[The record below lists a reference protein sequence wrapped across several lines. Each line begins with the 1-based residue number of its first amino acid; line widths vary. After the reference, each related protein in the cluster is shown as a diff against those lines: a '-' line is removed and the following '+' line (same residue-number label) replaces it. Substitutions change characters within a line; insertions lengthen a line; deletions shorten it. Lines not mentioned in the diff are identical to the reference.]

1 MASAPSSEPSVIDM
15 ILKCNTSNLG
25 EKGIG
30 DDTDNVNPDTEIES
44 DTTEI
49 TYYQVKNGEVN
60 EFPMTYRIGGEDVV
74 HNFNFRIVKFNLKQK
89 GKKLFVL
96 PGFSSTSLC
105 WTVGRINRFKNII
118 REKGFGEIYI
128 FEFMNVKDIMGKL
141 KGNFLFNK
149 DQTKEE
155 QQTNYN
161 KFYNS
166 VAILVDKIIRSSIN
180 EGEKVSILGRSA
192 GGGIAIFLFELH
204 NDYINGLNLAAPGYD
219 STGLSVG
226 VIDKINR
233 VKPSIRLSI
242 SIKDKK
248 VPDRETDAMNLIL
261 KDLGLNYKYI
271 KIVDTPDA
279 TRGEEGSETRK
290 LHHDAI
296 NHRIHEALVN
306 ELV

>member
-1 MASAPSSEPSVIDM
+1 MAGLEPNVRDM
-15 ILKCNTSNLG
+15 ILKCNESNLG

-49 TYYQVKNGEVN
+49 TYYQVKNSGVDS
-60 EFPMTYRIGGEDVV
+60 FPMAYRIGEEDII
-74 HNFNFRIVKFNLKQK
+74 HNFNFRIVKFNLKQA

-105 WTVGRINRFKNII
+105 WTVGRINRFKDII
-118 REKGFGEIYI
+118 KEKGFSEIYI
-128 FEFMNVKDIMGKL
+128 FEFLNVKDIMGKL

-149 DQTKEE
+149 DQTQKE

-161 KFYNS
+161 KFNNS
-166 VAILVDKIIRSSIN
+166 VAILVDKIIRSNIN
-180 EGEKVSILGRSA
+180 DDEKVSILGRSA

-204 NDYINGLNLAAPGYD
+204 TNYIDGLNLAAPGYD
-219 STGLSVG
+219 PTGLSEE
-226 VIDKINR
+226 VIDKIKTL
-233 VKPSIRLSI
+233 KPKIRLSI
-242 SIKDKK
+242 SSKDIK
-248 VPDRETDAMNLIL
+248 VPNEETDAMNSIL

-271 KIVDTPDA
+271 KIDDTPDA
-279 TRGEEGSETRK
+279 TRGSEGSNERN

-306 ELV
+306 DLV